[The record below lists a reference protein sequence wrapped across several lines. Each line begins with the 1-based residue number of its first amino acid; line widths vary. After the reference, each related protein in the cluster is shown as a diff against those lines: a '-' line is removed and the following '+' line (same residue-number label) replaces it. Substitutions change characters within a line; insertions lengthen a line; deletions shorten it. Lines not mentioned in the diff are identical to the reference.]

1 MQYPAFLSL
10 GLENLRHLISSLLKS
25 LSSPTTD
32 GVKKELV
39 GSASQMATPK
49 RQFAGGR
56 GPGLSGPTP
65 GNNLCSPKSLW
76 AVVCWHTSRPCAE
89 NQQWHSHVSG
99 SKEWRASL
107 AADHVHPWVRDLCSY
122 ARAKAVGGLLFSP
135 NAVQLNSDTTYLELG
150 FPDGTSGKELSCQ
163 CRRQT

>member
-56 GPGLSGPTP
+56 GPGLWPHSWKQS
-65 GNNLCSPKSLW
+65 LLPKESLG
-76 AVVCWHTSRPCAE
+76 R
-89 NQQWHSHVSG
+89 
-99 SKEWRASL
+99 
-107 AADHVHPWVRDLCSY
+107 
-122 ARAKAVGGLLFSP
+122 GLLAHEQ
-135 NAVQLNSDTTYLELG
+135 AVCREPAVAQPCVRQQGVTGQLGCWPRPPLGAWPLLVCPCKGSGRFTFFTQCSSIKFWHYLPGVGL
-150 FPDGTSGKELSCQ
+150 P
-163 CRRQT
+163 RWH

>member
-56 GPGLSGPTP
+56 GPGLSGPTL

-76 AVVCWHTSRPCAE
+76 AVVCWHTSRLCAE
-89 NQQWHSHVSG
+89 NQQWHSRVSG
-99 SKEWRASL
+99 SKE
-107 AADHVHPWVRDLCSY
+107 
-122 ARAKAVGGLLFSP
+122 
-135 NAVQLNSDTTYLELG
+135 
-150 FPDGTSGKELSCQ
+150 
-163 CRRQT
+163 